1 MANIPIWN
9 NNPGPVWG
17 STPFGFY
24 DNDLEFQQE
33 APLFATWAARRLGY
47 PIVEVELQDVNF
59 YAALE
64 EAITTYGNEVYQ
76 WKIREGYL
84 SMEGNIVNDTT
95 TFNNKLITP
104 GNLGSIIRIAENY
117 ASEAGVGGYTTYYTG
132 SLTLTA
138 SVQDYDLKKWAL
150 DNGISGSGIEI
161 KKIFFEAPPAIVRY
175 FDPYAGTGTGI
186 QSLLETFGFGQFSP
200 GINFLL
206 MPIYFDVQKLQ
217 AIELNDQIRKSAFS
231 FDLVNNNLRIFPIP
245 GDRMDGAEKK
255 LFFHYIKRDERNDV
269 TSATPT
275 YDSGSSTLVTNVSN
289 VPYVNPVY
297 GEINSIGKQ
306 WIRLF
311 ALAAVKETLG
321 YVRKK
326 YQTIPIP
333 GAEVTL
339 NGDDLLTDARTEK
352 EKLLENLR
360 DMLGMTSRKT
370 QLENQSMEAD
380 FIQKTLINVALP
392 IYIF

>member
-1 MANIPIWN
+1 MANIAIWN

-17 STPFGFY
+17 NTPYYFY

-84 SMEGNIVNDTT
+84 SMEGNVVSDTT
-95 TFNNKLITP
+95 TFNNKLVTP
-104 GNLGSIIRIAENY
+104 NLGSIIRIAENY

-150 DNGISGSGIEI
+150 DQGISGSGIEI
-161 KKIFFEAPPAIVRY
+161 KRVFFEAPPAIVRY

-231 FDLVNNNLRIFPIP
+231 FDIVNNNLRIFPIP
-245 GDRMDGAEKK
+245 GRNEK
-255 LFFHYIKRDERNDV
+255 LFFHYIKRDERNNV
-269 TSATPT
+269 TSATPN

-297 GEINSIGKQ
+297 SEINSIGKQ

-380 FIQKTLINVALP
+380 FMQKTLINVALP

>member
-1 MANIPIWN
+1 MANIAVWN

-24 DNDLEFQQE
+24 DNDLDFQQE

-47 PIVEVELQDVNF
+47 PIVEIELQDINF
-59 YAALE
+59 YAAFE

-84 SMEGNIVNDTT
+84 AMEGNIVNDTI

-104 GNLGSIIRIAENY
+104 NLGTTIRIAENY

-132 SLTLTA
+132 SIEMTA
-138 SVQDYDLKKWAL
+138 SIQDYDLKAWATQQ
-150 DNGISGSGIEI
+150 GISGSGIEI
-161 KKIFFEAPPAIVRY
+161 KKVFFEAPPAIVRY

-217 AIELNDQIRKSAFS
+217 AIELNDQIRKSAYS
-231 FDLVNNNLRIFPIP
+231 FDIVNNNLRIFPIP
-245 GDRMDGAEKK
+245 SRDEK

-269 TSATPT
+269 TSATPN

-289 VPYVNPVY
+289 VPYNNPVFC
-297 GEINSIGKQ
+297 EINSIGRQ
-306 WIRLF
+306 WIRLY
-311 ALAAVKETLG
+311 ALAAVKEMLG

-326 YQTIPIP
+326 YTSIPIP

-339 NGDDLLTDARTEK
+339 NGDDLLTDARSEK
-352 EKLLENLR
+352 DKLLENLR

-370 QLENQSMEAD
+370 QLENQAAESD
-380 FIQKTLINVALP
+380 FIQKTLTNVALP

>member
-9 NNPGPVWG
+9 NSPGPIEG
-17 STPFGFY
+17 NTPFQFY
-24 DNDLEFQQE
+24 DSDIDFQTE
-33 APLFATWAARRLGY
+33 GPLFAIWCARRLGY
-47 PIVEVELQDVNF
+47 PIVNIELQDINF

-84 SMEGNIVNDTT
+84 AMQGNIVNETVKYNT
-95 TFNNKLITP
+95 KIITP
-104 GNLGSIIRIAENY
+104 GNLGSVIRIAENY

-132 SLTLTA
+132 SLTLENGT
-138 SVQDYDLKKWAL
+138 QDYDLKTWASAS
-150 DNGISGSGIEI
+150 GISGSGIEI
-161 KKIFFEAPPAIVRY
+161 KRIFFEAPPSIVRY

-206 MPIYFDVQKLQ
+206 MPIYFDIQKIQ
-217 AIELNDQIRKSAFS
+217 AIELNDKIRKAAYS
-231 FDLVNNNLRIFPIP
+231 FDLINNNLRLFPIP
-245 GDRMDGAEKK
+245 NNIVSGFNDK
-255 LFFHYIKRDERNDV
+255 LYFHYIKRDERNDV
-269 TSATPT
+269 TAATPT
-275 YDSGSSTLVTNVSN
+275 VPSGSTLITDVSN
-289 VPYVNPVY
+289 VPYINPIY
-297 GEINSIGKQ
+297 STINSIGRQ

-326 YQTIPIP
+326 YNTVPIP

-339 NGDDLLTDARTEK
+339 NGDDLLTDARAEK
-352 EKLLENLR
+352 DKLLEQLR
-360 DMLGMTSRKT
+360 AMLDVTSRKT
-370 QLENQSMEAD
+370 QLENQSLEYD
-380 FIQKTLINVALP
+380 YVQKTLANVPLP
-392 IYIF
+392 IYIL

>member
-9 NNPGPVWG
+9 NSPGPISG
-17 STPFGFY
+17 STPFHFY
-24 DNDLEFQQE
+24 DTDIDFQAE
-33 APLFATWAARRLGY
+33 GPLFAIWCARRLGY
-47 PIVEVELQDVNF
+47 PIVNIELQDINF

-76 WKIREGYL
+76 WKVREGYL
-84 SMEGNIVNDTT
+84 SMQGNIVNDTV
-95 TFNNKLITP
+95 TFNDKLVLP
-104 GNLGSIIRIAENY
+104 NLGSVISIAENY

-132 SLTLTA
+132 SLTLQNG
-138 SVQDYDLKKWAL
+138 VQDYDLKTWASAS
-150 DNGISGSGIEI
+150 GISGSGIEI
-161 KKIFFEAPPAIVRY
+161 KRIFFEASPAIVRY

-186 QSLLETFGFGQFSP
+186 QSLLESFGFGQFSP

-206 MPIYFDVQKLQ
+206 MPIYFDIQKIQ
-217 AIELNDQIRKSAFS
+217 AIELNDQIRKAAYS
-231 FDLVNNNLRIFPIP
+231 FDLVNNNLRLFPIP
-245 GDRMDGAEKK
+245 NNITEGRNDK

-269 TSATPT
+269 TSTTP
-275 YDSGSSTLVTNVSN
+275 DLAASSSLITNVSN
-289 VPYVNPVY
+289 VPYANPVY
-297 GEINSIGKQ
+297 TTINSIGRQ

-326 YQTIPIP
+326 YNTVPIP

-339 NGDDLLTDARTEK
+339 NGEDLLADARTEK
-352 EKLLENLR
+352 DKLLEQLR
-360 DMLGMTSRKT
+360 AMLDVTSRKT
-370 QLENQSMEAD
+370 QLENQSLEAD
-380 FIQKTLINVALP
+380 YMQKTLSNVPLP